1 MCLKFEIWGQI
12 DWKSFF
18 WKIWIK
24 FKGFLKTFYLIL
36 MHSIHKTSCFWGV
49 SALKCSV
56 FQKINFFKFSIYR
69 TCCLTDRN
77 CDKKL
82 GLNPPSSI
90 VARLILDQSNVIFD
104 QLNLI
109 FDRLKI
115 IKRVF
120 FKTSFFTCSSLFQT
134 FQKAFLSLFLQLIQI
149 QVKFLSFS
157 FQIFLKFLS
166 YCAGKTFIPFLF

>member
-120 FKTSFFTCSSLFQT
+120 FKTSFSHVLHCFKKLFSLSLSLS
-134 FQKAFLSLFLQLIQI
+134 LSLFNQSRF
-149 QVKFLSFS
+149 KPTFCHFS
-157 FQIFLKFLS
+157 FQIFLKIFV
-166 YCAGKTFIPFLF
+166 F